1 MKADQAR
8 TVIDQAVQQ
17 LIDAIE
23 RGSSDALTRYIAAMS
38 RFHRYSFGN
47 LMLILAQRPDAA
59 QVAGFRTW
67 KTLGR
72 YVRKGEK
79 GIVII
84 APMLLRKR
92 DEQSE
97 ADAGREQDSPVLR
110 FKAAY
115 VFDITQTEGD
125 PLPEPERVSGHP
137 GRFADRL
144 ARFIEAKGIALE
156 YSDLPSSTFGL
167 STGGKIVIAEG
178 LQPADRFSVTV
189 HELAHELLH
198 RGDDR
203 PVKKTVRETEAE
215 AVAHIVCSAIGLDV
229 GQASSDYIRL
239 YSGDKDTLVAS
250 LDRIQRTACSILE
263 AVLDRDT
270 GDGDAPPA
278 RNTDHRPLH
287 NSL

>member
-47 LMLILAQRPDAA
+47 LMLILAQKPDAA

-110 FKAAY
+110 FKAAH
-115 VFDITQTEGD
+115 VFDISQTEGD

-144 ARFIEAKGIALE
+144 AQFIEAKGIALE

-270 GDGDAPPA
+270 GDGDAPIA
-278 RNTDHRPLH
+278 RNTDHHPLH
-287 NSL
+287 NCL